1 MSWAGR
7 SAGSR
12 KVIET
17 VAPRPES
24 GAGSSAT
31 GVTNA
36 LALGLRVG
44 RSVLG
49 FSAGSLDGET
59 SPPVTKVSSSGLSPA
74 VCNASPIVLRVR
86 PE

>member
-17 VAPRPES
+17 VAPGPES
-24 GAGSSAT
+24 GAISS
-31 GVTNA
+31 VTEVTTA
-36 LALGLRVG
+36 LALGRRVG

-49 FSAGSLDGET
+49 FSAGAVDGES
-59 SPPVTKVSSSGLSPA
+59 SPPVTQVSSSRLSAA

-86 PE
+86 LE

>member
-17 VAPRPES
+17 VAPGAES
-24 GAGSSAT
+24 GAALSAT
-31 GVTNA
+31 EVTTA
-36 LALGLRVG
+36 LALGR
-44 RSVLG
+44 RACWSVLG
-49 FSAGSLDGET
+49 FSAGGVGGEG
-59 SPPVTKVSSSGLSPA
+59 SPPVTKVSSSGLSPV

>member
-17 VAPRPES
+17 VAPGPES
-24 GAGSSAT
+24 GVDSSAT
-31 GVTNA
+31 AAA
-36 LALGLRVG
+36 LALRVG
-44 RSVLG
+44 WLVFG
-49 FSAGSLDGET
+49 FSAGAVGGKG

>member
-17 VAPRPES
+17 VAPGAES
-24 GAGSSAT
+24 GAALSAT
-31 GVTNA
+31 EVTTA
-36 LALGLRVG
+36 LALGRRVG
-44 RSVLG
+44 WSIFG
-49 FSAGSLDGET
+49 FSVGATGVES
-59 SPPVTKVSSSGLSPA
+59 SPPLTKVSSSGLSPA

>member
-7 SAGSR
+7 SAGRR

-17 VAPRPES
+17 VAPGVES
-24 GAGSSAT
+24 GAAPSAT
-31 GVTNA
+31 EVTTA
-36 LALGLRVG
+36 LALGRRG
-44 RSVLG
+44 GWSVFGL
-49 FSAGSLDGET
+49 SAGATGEEG
-59 SPPVTKVSSSGLSPA
+59 SPPLTKVSSSGLSPA

>member
-17 VAPRPES
+17 VAPGPES
-24 GAGSSAT
+24 AAASSAT
-31 GVTNA
+31 DSTAA
-36 LALGLRVG
+36 LALGLRIG

-49 FSAGSLDGET
+49 FSAGAVGVES
-59 SPPVTKVSSSGLSPA
+59 SPPVTKVSSSRLNAAG
-74 VCNASPIVLRVR
+74 CNASPIVLRVR

>member
-17 VAPRPES
+17 VAPGPES
-24 GAGSSAT
+24 GAASAAT
-31 GVTNA
+31 DATA
-36 LALGLRVG
+36 DLALGLRVG

-49 FSAGSLDGET
+49 FSAGTVDGES
-59 SPPVTKVSSSGLSPA
+59 SPPVTKVSSSRLNPA
-74 VCNASPIVLRVR
+74 VINASPIVLRVR